1 MRHVLRAAV
10 LTLAATALAAPAFA
24 SPTSDALGN
33 CLVDKSTGRDRK
45 DLARWI
51 FVAVSSHPDMQDLF
65 ALSPQMR
72 ETANK
77 AAADVIMRL
86 VTVDC
91 VNEARA
97 SAGVDGGQTWELAFG
112 KLGEVAMKELTTN
125 PKVTGSFEDPVKYMD
140 RAKLIEALA
149 PKR

>member
-1 MRHVLRAAV
+1 MRHLLR
-10 LTLAATALAAPAFA
+10 LAAFSLAAALAAPAFA

-65 ALSPQMR
+65 ALSPQVR
-72 ETANK
+72 ESANK
-77 AAADVIMRL
+77 SAADVIMRL
-86 VTVDC
+86 VTVEC
-91 VNEARA
+91 VDQARA
-97 SAGVDGGQTWELAFG
+97 SAAVDGGATWEKAFG

-125 PKVTGSFEDPVKYMD
+125 PAVTTSFEDPVKYMD
-140 RAKLIEALA
+140 RAQLMKVFG
-149 PKR
+149 PKP

>member
-1 MRHVLRAAV
+1 MRHMLR
-10 LTLAATALAAPAFA
+10 LAAFSLAAALAAPAFA
-24 SPTSDALGN
+24 SPTSDALDN

-77 AAADVIMRL
+77 SAADVIMRL
-86 VTVDC
+86 VTVEC
-91 VNEARA
+91 VEQARA
-97 SAGVDGGQTWELAFG
+97 SAAVDGGATWEKAFG

-125 PKVTGSFEDPVKYMD
+125 PAVTTSFEDPVKYMD
-140 RAKLIEALA
+140 RAQLMKVFG
-149 PKR
+149 PKP